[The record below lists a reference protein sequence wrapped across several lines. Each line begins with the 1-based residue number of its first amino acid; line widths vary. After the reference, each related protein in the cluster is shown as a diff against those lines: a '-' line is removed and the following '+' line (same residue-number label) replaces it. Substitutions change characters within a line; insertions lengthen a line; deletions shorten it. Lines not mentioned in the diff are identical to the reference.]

1 MVAVVVEVVEEEEC
15 QPEMLLEVVEV
26 VEQVTHKV
34 EEAKMFSRI
43 CHGRRP
49 RPSLLLGIRHL
60 KSGKMKW
67 IPENR
72 SRCRSQSHG
81 CQLCIV
87 TRRLNEGSIKTK
99 FVKFRT

>member
-1 MVAVVVEVVEEEEC
+1 MAVMVVVVVEVQEEC
-15 QPEMLLEVVEV
+15 QPEMLLEVV

-87 TRRLNEGSIKTK
+87 TRCLYEGRIKK
-99 FVKFRT
+99 MVKFRT